1 MNAVT
6 PPPVPVRNS
15 HLAGLPTA
23 SFLNRSTSSKSS
35 TGFTEYDPRTMTTLS
50 ATTNTLNLPFPRQT
64 SAEFFKN
71 SSSTPSPSSA
81 PTSPFEMIGPS
92 VPTWPNPAS
101 YSFSQAT
108 RKSPLVQSTL
118 KKGVGAG
125 GGGNLICFE
134 LALGDRLAAR
144 LDGETTLDSIRE
156 ASGVISTELTQG
168 EDEGPKKLIS
178 TGSASA
184 VQKARQL
191 LDAKLSQTPIRTI
204 VGIKLDPSNSSS
216 FTFIPSI
223 GPHISRLQPL
233 SSSTYRLVSSVLPP
247 TSLLSRPRLGSFP
260 STTSVISE
268 FSLPPS
274 QSHSPEQATTPTLVT
289 PSSESSKNDDKFFS
303 PSPGHTRESTVTVPP
318 PSVVPQ
324 IGDFDEL
331 RDDYIRTMVD
341 ELEASV
347 KRRSLVRVKMD
358 FGTQEWRRDGVKNA
372 EDEFVRDRWSIEE
385 IEKWSTDN
393 SKNSDCPVSPT
404 FSTSLSS
411 PTVDKFLSTL
421 KSTDSSFEKKSEI
434 SQARIFHLDKSR
446 ASFGCAIAECRGQE
460 LRELP
465 RGCTASG
472 TLVLRKCSTLPS
484 KPFSLSIISPTSASN
499 RQVDGTD
506 LRLKILA
513 DKAATSPSLDLSAA
527 MQSATWEVDDLGD
540 FRVKIDLKEE
550 RFGETEIRWNSR
562 ERWENHDETLR
573 VTLSENRYSDSSK
586 HNHSIEISSPKLN
599 RILAN
604 YALDQAQGKKVV
616 CTMGCGAGFYLFGY
630 DQGIANA
637 LTQSPDFQSML
648 SKIDKSDT
656 ALGAVLGTFV
666 LGAFVGCLGASVVG
680 NRVGRRPFLIFASL
694 FTLIGAAGQAGAV
707 DLRMFITFR
716 IINGIAVGILTSIV
730 PSFVAE
736 ISKPEIRGLMMSLE
750 LVIASTGLATSFWV
764 AYGFA
769 KVEGPLGWRIPLAL
783 QGCFVLITIVCLL
796 FMPESPRWLMEAGR
810 VEEGRRVLERLHG
823 TDFAN
828 AAKEEILQAIAIE
841 RAAEETAPKGY
852 FACFHGNDQCF
863 RYRTLCAIGVNIAQQ
878 ATGINMAT
886 YYAGVIFIQ
895 GVGLKPDDASLALGG
910 LGLTGLLSCIIG
922 CFVFMERLGRVKLM
936 MLGAGFLC
944 LGQILLAA
952 GVAQS
957 AILAASGLY
966 LFLTVFNGRS
976 PFSRD
981 FAFVY
986 SAEITPLAIR
996 TRAATLGI
1004 SVQYLINFF
1013 VVITTPIGIANLGF
1027 KYYIIYAVFN
1037 ALIIPLC
1044 WYFLPE
1050 VGNLSLEQVDQLFA
1064 NGKVQ
1069 MRRTTKLSLRETAEI
1084 RAGPEEKEISESVKS
1099 VEAV

>member
-1 MNAVT
+1 MNAV
-6 PPPVPVRNS
+6 PPPPVRNS

-23 SFLNRSTSSKSS
+23 SLLNRSTSSKSS
-35 TGFTEYDPRTMTTLS
+35 IGFSDTDHRMATLS
-50 ATTNTLNLPFPRQT
+50 TTTLNLPFPRQT

-71 SSSTPSPSSA
+71 SSTPSPSSA
-81 PTSPFEMIGPS
+81 PTSPFEMIGSS

-101 YSFSQAT
+101 YSFSQAA
-108 RKSPLVQSTL
+108 RKSPLVQSTA
-118 KKGVGAG
+118 KKGAVGG

-156 ASGVISTELTQG
+156 ASGVISTELTEG
-168 EDEGPKKLIS
+168 EDEGPKKLVS

-204 VGIKLDPSNSSS
+204 VGIKLDSSNSSS
-216 FTFIPSI
+216 FTFIPST
-223 GPHISRLQPL
+223 GPHVSRFQPL

-260 STTSVISE
+260 STNSVISE

-274 QSHSPEQATTPTLVT
+274 QSHSPQQANTPTLLT
-289 PSSESSKNDDKFFS
+289 PSSGSSNNDDKFFS
-303 PSPGHTRESTVTVPP
+303 PSPGHTRESTAAVSPP
-318 PSVVPQ
+318 VVPQ
-324 IGDFDEL
+324 IGDFDES
-331 RDDYIRTMVD
+331 RDKYIKTMVG

-358 FGTQEWRRDGVKNA
+358 FGTQEWRRDGIKND
-372 EDEFVRDRWSIEE
+372 DEIVRERWSIEE
-385 IEKWSTDN
+385 IEKWKTDN
-393 SKNSDCPVSPT
+393 SETSNCPVSPT

-411 PTVDKFLSTL
+411 TTAEGFLSIL
-421 KSTDSSFEKKSEI
+421 KSKDPSFVKKTEI
-434 SQARIFHLDKSR
+434 SQVRIFHLDKSR

-465 RGCTASG
+465 KGCTASG
-472 TLVLRKCSTLPS
+472 TLVLKKCSTLPS
-484 KPFSLSIISPTSASN
+484 KPFSLSIVSPSSASN

-540 FRVKIDLKEE
+540 FRVKIDLKDE

-562 ERWENHDETLR
+562 ERWENQDESLR
-573 VTLSENRYSDSSK
+573 FTLSENRYSDSSK
-586 HNHSIEISSPKLN
+586 HDNSIELSSPKLN
-599 RILAN
+599 RLLAN
-604 YALDQAQGKKVV
+604 YAFDQAQGKKIV
-616 CTMGCGAGFYLFGY
+616 CTTGCGAGFYLFGY

-648 SKIDKSDT
+648 SKIDKSET

-666 LGAFVGCLGASVVG
+666 LGAFLGCLGASVVG

-694 FTLIGAAGQAGAV
+694 STLIGASGQAGAAN
-707 DLRMFITFR
+707 LGMFIAFR

-736 ISKPEIRGLMMSLE
+736 ISKPKVRGLMMSLE
-750 LVIASTGLATSFWV
+750 LVIASTGLATAFWV

-769 KVEGPLGWRIPLAL
+769 KVAGPIGWRIPLAL
-783 QGCFVLITIVCLL
+783 QGCFVLVTIVCLL

-841 RAAEETAPKGY
+841 RAAEEAAPKGY

-895 GVGLKPDDASLALGG
+895 GVGLKPNDASLALGG

-936 MLGAGFLC
+936 MFGAGFLC

-952 GVAQS
+952 GVANS
-957 AILAASGLY
+957 DKVSGGIVAATGLY
-966 LFLTVFNGRS
+966 LFLTIFNGTLL
-976 PFSRD
+976 PV
-981 FAFVY
+981 AFVY

-1004 SVQYLINFF
+1004 SVQYLINFL
-1013 VVITTPIGIANLGF
+1013 VVITTPIGIANLGY
-1027 KYYIIYAVFN
+1027 KYYIIYAVFK
-1037 ALIIPLC
+1037 ALIIPLS

-1069 MRRTTKLSLRETAEI
+1069 MRRTTKLPLKESTEFGSGCAETE
-1084 RAGPEEKEISESVKS
+1084 GSESIKS